1 MRGINC
7 SALAQGDSVTQRMAF
22 CGLLAVLIGSILVS
36 GCRPRPS
43 ARPPRPTTTSITTL
57 DRNTAVLRRAQS
69 RALGSAVEVK
79 TYLPPKMYE
88 AIDGEADLF
97 LSYDCRGLVVGKY
110 RAGKMMVSAEVFD
123 QVEPIN
129 AFGVFSQLRG
139 EAPRVTVGAGAV
151 QIAQEAVLF
160 WKSRFFV
167 RVSITSA
174 ERPPLAALVDLSRSI
189 AAEIEGPSALP
200 TWTTALPPAATR
212 QQYVAR
218 NVLGHGFLT
227 RGMIG
232 EYRIGTATCRVVL
245 ARASGEAE
253 ARDWSRRLRDFYHG
267 AGGGASAGA
276 LPSDAFQGT
285 DPQGQTLWAACS
297 GRYVAIAAGDCSQD
311 KMRQLLSATLSRL
324 ESPGASRSN
333 R

>member
-1 MRGINC
+1 
-7 SALAQGDSVTQRMAF
+7 
-22 CGLLAVLIGSILVS
+22 
-36 GCRPRPS
+36 
-43 ARPPRPTTTSITTL
+43 
-57 DRNTAVLRRAQS
+57 
-69 RALGSAVEVK
+69 
-79 TYLPPKMYE
+79 MYE

-110 RAGKMMVSAEVFD
+110 RAGKVMVTAEVFD

-139 EAPRVTVGAGAV
+139 DAPHVTVGAGGV

-167 RVSITSA
+167 RVSVTSA

-189 AAEIEGPSALP
+189 AAELKGPSALP

-227 RGMIG
+227 RAIIG
-232 EYRIGTATCRVVL
+232 EYRIGTASCRVVL

-253 ARDWSRRLRDFYHG
+253 ARTWWRRLRDFYHG
-267 AGGGASAGA
+267 ASGGASPTA
-276 LPSDAFQGT
+276 LPSDAFRGT
-285 DPQGQTLWAACS
+285 DPQGQTVWAARS
-297 GRYVAIAAGDCSQD
+297 GRYVAVAVGNGDQE

-324 ESPGASRSN
+324 ESLDPDHA
-333 R
+333 

>member
-1 MRGINC
+1 
-7 SALAQGDSVTQRMAF
+7 MAF
-22 CGLLAVLIGSILVS
+22 CGFLAVLTGSIVVS
-36 GCRPRPS
+36 GCRPGPS
-43 ARPPRPTTTSITTL
+43 ARPPRPKTASTTTL
-57 DRNTAVLRRAQS
+57 DRNAAALRRAHT
-69 RALGSAVEVK
+69 RALGAVVEVK
-79 TYLPPKMYE
+79 TYLPPRMYE

-110 RAGKMMVSAEVFD
+110 RAGKVTVTAEVFD

-139 EAPRVTVGAGAV
+139 EAPGVAVGAGAV
-151 QIAQEAVLF
+151 QIAREAVLF

-167 RVSITSA
+167 RVSVTSA
-174 ERPPLAALVDLSRSI
+174 ERPPLAALIDLSRSI
-189 AAEIEGPSALP
+189 AAELEGPSALP
-200 TWTTALPPAATR
+200 KWTTALPPAATR

-232 EYRIGTATCRVVL
+232 EYRIGAATCRVIL
-245 ARASGEAE
+245 ARASGEPE

-267 AGGGASAGA
+267 AGGGAIPGA
-276 LPSDAFQGT
+276 LRSDTFRGT
-285 DPQGQTLWAACS
+285 DPQGQTVWAARS
-297 GRYVAIAAGDCSQD
+297 GRYVAVAAGDCSQD

-324 ESPGASRSN
+324 ESLNAGRSRG
-333 R
+333 